1 MKSASVNLRRWQ
13 LSDASRLCELANN
26 ENIARNM
33 RDAFPSP
40 YTQEDALAFIHK
52 TQTDPHF
59 KHVHAIHYE
68 NRPVGSIGIF
78 AEGDIYRYNYEV
90 GYWLGEA
97 YWGQGIMSA
106 ALQQLVA
113 YAFSE
118 TEAQRLYAG
127 VFEHNKGSAR
137 ILEKNGFRLV
147 GVAEKKVYKQGEF
160 LNEFLYERI
169 KVV

>member
-26 ENIARNM
+26 ENIARYM

-59 KHVHAIHYE
+59 NHVRAIDYE

-78 AEGDIYRYNYEV
+78 QDMDIYRFNYEI

-106 ALQQLVA
+106 ALQQMVA

-118 TEAQRLYAG
+118 TEAHRLYAG

>member
-1 MKSASVNLRRWQ
+1 
-13 LSDASRLCELANN
+13 
-26 ENIARNM
+26 
-33 RDAFPSP
+33 
-40 YTQEDALAFIHK
+40 
-52 TQTDPHF
+52 
-59 KHVHAIHYE
+59 
-68 NRPVGSIGIF
+68 
-78 AEGDIYRYNYEV
+78 
-90 GYWLGEA
+90 
-97 YWGQGIMSA
+97 MSA